1 MFTVRGSQM
10 PFHHFSLQKYC
21 FFLTYANKSAEIR
34 KLLDYYWTII
44 GLLLYYYCTIKLRP
58 SGLNPAFN

>member
-44 GLLLYYYCTIKLRP
+44 GLLLHY
-58 SGLNPAFN
+58 